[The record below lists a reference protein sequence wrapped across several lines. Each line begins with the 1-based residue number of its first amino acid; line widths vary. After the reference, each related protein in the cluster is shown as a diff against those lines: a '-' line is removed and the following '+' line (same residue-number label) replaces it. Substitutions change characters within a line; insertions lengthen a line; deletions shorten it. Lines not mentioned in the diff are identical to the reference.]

1 MRLRYFILS
10 IMTMLIG
17 APVIAGPATSKSAV
31 MLEIIDG
38 DTAFVVDAKQHKAWW
53 VVGECRRPIPLTQK
67 SKSQKTSTNSMSS
80 EIISEQV
87 RIGDRQVTLKQQFR
101 FTLATTPTGQ
111 YSAEVYN
118 SLRGGWAPVPVRL
131 NANCAL
137 DGHCRSRM
145 EAPEC

>member
-10 IMTMLIG
+10 IMTMLISIP
-17 APVIAGPATSKSAV
+17 AIAGSGASKTAV
-31 MLEIIDG
+31 LLDIIDG
-38 DTAFVVDAKQHKAWW
+38 DTAFVLDAKQNKAWW
-53 VVGECRRPIPLTQK
+53 VVGACRRPIPLVK
-67 SKSQKTSTNSMSS
+67 AGKSQKTSINSMSS

-87 RIGDRQVTLKQQFR
+87 RIGERQVTLKQQFR

-137 DGHCRSRM
+137 DSSCRRRM
-145 EAPEC
+145 ESPEC

>member
-1 MRLRYFILS
+1 MRLQYFILS
-10 IMTMLIG
+10 IMTMLI
-17 APVIAGPATSKSAV
+17 AATAIAGPGASKSAV
-31 MLEIIDG
+31 MLDIIDG
-38 DTAFVVDAKQHKAWW
+38 DTAFVLDAKQSKAWW
-53 VVGECRRPIPLTQK
+53 VVGACRRPIPLVK
-67 SKSQKTSTNSMSS
+67 AGKSQKTSINSMRS

-87 RIGDRQVTLKQQFR
+87 RIGDRQVTLRQQFR

-137 DGHCRSRM
+137 DSSCRRRM
-145 EAPEC
+145 ESPEC